1 MSFDTRSMMVVDE
14 AHIAT
19 GKTLQEM
26 CLLLDQGITL
36 YIKALDDVTNEAAK
50 KGITTE
56 RYQEYR
62 SIVSGLKGQLE
73 RAGTVL
79 NTTAT
84 DFVTAIDKA
93 DSYLY

>member
-1 MSFDTRSMMVVDE
+1 MSFETRNMVVVDE
-14 AHIAT
+14 AHIAA

-26 CLLLDQGITL
+26 CLLLDQGIEQ
-36 YIKALDDVTNEAAK
+36 YINILDDVTNEAARE
-50 KGITTE
+50 GITTE

-62 SIVSGLKGQLE
+62 SMVSGLKGQLE
-73 RAGTVL
+73 RVGTVL

-84 DFVTAIDKA
+84 DFVTMIDKA

>member
-1 MSFDTRSMMVVDE
+1 MSFETRNMVVVDE

-26 CLLLDQGITL
+26 CLLLDQGIEQ
-36 YIKALDDVTNEAAK
+36 YIKILDDVTNEAAK
-50 KGITTE
+50 EGITTK

-62 SIVSGLKGQLE
+62 SMVFGLKGQLE
-73 RAGTVL
+73 RVGTVL
-79 NTTAT
+79 NTTAA
-84 DFVTAIDKA
+84 DFVTMIDKA